1 MGACAA
7 HRWTPRVGAA
17 WDRPRLRRGGARNAS
32 QPAPAVFSARSDD
45 TSDPE
50 PNAGDVRGGGD
61 AGLVVDP
68 CKKTGASRAKR
79 SASSSLGR
87 ERHSVSGETTTT
99 ALALVPPTTALS
111 PLMLRLNA
119 RSRTFEYPALG
130 GMTLELRQAWSERDV
145 GTGAAVWDAAAAL
158 ADDLARDGGAVALRR
173 FWDMASAELSGAEK
187 RGARDSKS
195 GGAFADGAPSDDAR
209 RWWRGAVVVELGAG
223 LGTASLVAASLGAR
237 ALATDGDESTCAMC
251 ARNARDNADA
261 VLETARRE
269 RAAPSE
275 DETRAALSARVPAC
289 RRLLWGDAGDARAT
303 KAWIRAQK
311 RKRDAETATDL
322 PDAILLADVVYGEDE
337 ATWCALA
344 RTLRALAGAETAVIL
359 SHTRR
364 GGGRS
369 MERFRAAA
377 ERAGFAVAIAET
389 KSEPRDGF
397 VAVTVTY
404 VLRLATDAKASTR

>member
-1 MGACAA
+1 M
-7 HRWTPRVGAA
+7 PL
-17 WDRPRLRRGGARNAS
+17 DRARRQRKRPDFPAFFFDPLGFPD
-32 QPAPAVFSARSDD
+32 QEPAPAVFSARSDD

-173 FWDMASAELSGAEK
+173 FWDMASAELSGV
-187 RGARDSKS
+187 RRS
-195 GGAFADGAPSDDAR
+195 GVGNALR
-209 RWWRGAVVVELGAG
+209 CAG
-223 LGTASLVAASLGAR
+223 MCTASPGWYTGCFCLK
-237 ALATDGDESTCAMC
+237 
-251 ARNARDNADA
+251 
-261 VLETARRE
+261 
-269 RAAPSE
+269 
-275 DETRAALSARVPAC
+275 RV
-289 RRLLWGDAGDARAT
+289 
-303 KAWIRAQK
+303 
-311 RKRDAETATDL
+311 
-322 PDAILLADVVYGEDE
+322 
-337 ATWCALA
+337 
-344 RTLRALAGAETAVIL
+344 
-359 SHTRR
+359 
-364 GGGRS
+364 
-369 MERFRAAA
+369 
-377 ERAGFAVAIAET
+377 
-389 KSEPRDGF
+389 
-397 VAVTVTY
+397 
-404 VLRLATDAKASTR
+404 

>member
-1 MGACAA
+1 MRACAA
-7 HRWTPRVGAA
+7 ERWTPCVGAA
-17 WDRPRLRRGGARNAS
+17 CYRKRSRRREARVTYRLPSVVR
-32 QPAPAVFSARSDD
+32 SARSDD
-45 TSDPE
+45 SRDPE
-50 PNAGDVRGGGD
+50 PNAGDVSSGSD
-61 AGLVVDP
+61 PGLVVDA
-68 CKKTGASRAKR
+68 CKKTGAW
-79 SASSSLGR
+79 SSGGAR
-87 ERHSVSGETTTT
+87 CFTPDTTTT

-289 RRLLWGDAGDARAT
+289 RRLLWGDAGDARAA

-359 SHTRR
+359 SHARR